1 MDGAADNGTASD
13 AEKDAEELAEEEE
26 EEEEGG
32 KRKASKKKKTV
43 APLKIKIGAKGTPGA
58 GTCLFFFFFFFF
70 LHSLLYLC
78 LDVSHLVCLSTL
90 LTVFLFLSCLPVFVT
105 APPSRLLAASL

>member
-58 GTCLFFFFFFFF
+58 GTWLSVCYVKLNV
-70 LHSLLYLC
+70 SL
-78 LDVSHLVCLSTL
+78 VSRLAFSA
-90 LTVFLFLSCLPVFVT
+90 LSCLVCSPVCQ
-105 APPSRLLAASL
+105 PCLLFGS

>member
-32 KRKASKKKKTV
+32 KRKTSKKKKTV

-58 GTCLFFFFFFFF
+58 GMPSLSVC
-70 LHSLLYLC
+70 LHS
-78 LDVSHLVCLSTL
+78 VCL
-90 LTVFLFLSCLPVFVT
+90 LFLS
-105 APPSRLLAASL
+105 ASS